1 MFRGGQEQTSEPMEN
16 VKPVVQEKEESTSEM
31 IGGYLT
37 WGGDILKKGMVEG
50 AKLVSKGIIAAGEFW
65 ETKITKKEVKKI
77 EPDTMMKV
85 KAANTTSLVVL
96 NFTKA

>member
-1 MFRGGQEQTSEPMEN
+1 
-16 VKPVVQEKEESTSEM
+16 M

-37 WGGDILKKGMVEG
+37 WGGDIL
-50 AKLVSKGIIAAGEFW
+50 IAAGEFW